1 MANVFYEMEGK
12 VLAVTSY
19 KIGNSYTF
27 NVQWQR
33 KHSHSK
39 REGGG
44 VAKKEPKTG
53 QNLAERRKP

>member
-12 VLAVTSY
+12 VLAASTY
-19 KIGNSYTF
+19 KIENSHTV

-39 REGGG
+39 REGWG
-44 VAKKEPKTG
+44 VAKKEPKVG